1 MPTGADD
8 LAARLAALSAPVRLV
23 FFTQTLGCDT
33 CLPARQAVDQIASL
47 SDQITVEE
55 HNFVLDTDE
64 VTTHRIERVP
74 AVAVVGDR
82 DLGLRFYG
90 VPGGYEMASI
100 VDAVLLAATGDVGLS
115 PESLAAIAV
124 VDRPI
129 DLKVFVTPTCA
140 FCPQAVS
147 LAYRLAAASDQITA
161 SAIEATAYPDLVRQ
175 YQVTG
180 VPKTVVDGQIEILGA
195 QPEEIFVR
203 EVLRV
208 CE

>member
-8 LAARLAALSAPVRLV
+8 LAARVAALPAPVRLV
-23 FFTQTLGCDT
+23 FFTQTFGCDT
-33 CLPARQAVDQIASL
+33 CLPARQVVDQIASL

-55 HNFVLDTDE
+55 HNFVLDTDQ
-64 VTTHRIERVP
+64 VTTYRIERVP

-90 VPGGYEMASI
+90 VPGGYELASI
-100 VDAVLLAATGDVGLS
+100 VDAVFLAATGDVGLS
-115 PESLAAIAV
+115 PESLAAVAV

-161 SAIEATAYPDLVRQ
+161 SAIEATAYPELVRQ
-175 YQVTG
+175 HQVTG
-180 VPKTVVDGQIEILGA
+180 VPKTVVDDQVEILGA
-195 QPEEIFVR
+195 QSEEVFVR

-208 CE
+208 RE

>member
-8 LAARLAALSAPVRLV
+8 LAARLAALFAPVRLV
-23 FFTQTLGCDT
+23 FFTQTFGCDT

-147 LAYRLAAASDQITA
+147 MAYRLAAASDQITA

>member
-1 MPTGADD
+1 MPIGADD
-8 LAARLAALSAPVRLV
+8 LAARLAALPAPVRLV
-23 FFTQTLGCDT
+23 FFTQTFGCDT
-33 CLPARQAVDQIASL
+33 CRPARQAVDQIASL

-147 LAYRLAAASDQITA
+147 MAYRLAAASDQITA

>member
-1 MPTGADD
+1 MPTGAED
-8 LAARLAALSAPVRLV
+8 LAARLSALSAAVRLV
-23 FFTQTLGCDT
+23 FFTQTFGCDT
-33 CLPARQAVDQIASL
+33 CLPARQVVDRIASL

-55 HNFVLDTDE
+55 YNIVLDKDE
-64 VTTHRIERVP
+64 VSTYRIERAP

-100 VDAVLLAATGDVGLS
+100 VDAVLLAATSDVGLS
-115 PESLAAIAV
+115 PESLAAIAA

-147 LAYRLAAASDQITA
+147 MAYRLAAASDQITA
-161 SAIEATAYPDLVRQ
+161 SVIEATAYPELVKQ
-175 YQVTG
+175 HQVTG
-180 VPKTVVDGQIEILGA
+180 VPKTVVNDQVEILGV
-195 QPEEIFVR
+195 QPEEVFVR
-203 EVLRV
+203 EALRV
-208 CE
+208 RE

>member
-8 LAARLAALSAPVRLV
+8 LAARLAALPAPVRLV
-23 FFTQTLGCDT
+23 FFTQTFGCDT

-47 SDQITVEE
+47 SGQITVEE
-55 HNFVLDTDE
+55 HNVVLDTDE

-100 VDAVLLAATGDVGLS
+100 VDAVLLAASGDVGLS

-147 LAYRLAAASDQITA
+147 MAYRLAAASDQITA

>member
-23 FFTQTLGCDT
+23 FFTKTLGCDT

-55 HNFVLDTDE
+55 HDFVLDTDE

-100 VDAVLLAATGDVGLS
+100 VDAVLLAATGAVGLS

-161 SAIEATAYPDLVRQ
+161 SAIEATAYPELVRQ

>member
-1 MPTGADD
+1 MPAGADD
-8 LAARLAALSAPVRLV
+8 LAARLAALPAPVRLV
-23 FFTQTLGCDT
+23 FFTQTFGCDT

-47 SDQITVEE
+47 SGQITVEE
-55 HNFVLDTDE
+55 HNVVLDTDE

-147 LAYRLAAASDQITA
+147 MAYRLAAASDQITA

>member
-1 MPTGADD
+1 MPTVADD
-8 LAARLAALSAPVRLV
+8 LATRLAALPAPVRLV
-23 FFTQTLGCDT
+23 FFTQTFGCDT

-147 LAYRLAAASDQITA
+147 MAYRLAAASDQITA

>member
-8 LAARLAALSAPVRLV
+8 LAARLAALLAPVRLV
-23 FFTQTLGCDT
+23 FFTQTFGCDT

-140 FCPQAVS
+140 FCPKAVS
-147 LAYRLAAASDQITA
+147 MAYRLAAASDQITA

-180 VPKTVVDGQIEILGA
+180 VPKTVVNDQIEILGA

-208 CE
+208 RE

>member
-23 FFTQTLGCDT
+23 FFTQTFGCDT

-55 HNFVLDTDE
+55 HDFVLDTDE

>member
-23 FFTQTLGCDT
+23 FFTQTFGCDT

-147 LAYRLAAASDQITA
+147 MAYRLAAASDQITA

-180 VPKTVVDGQIEILGA
+180 VPKTVVDDQIEILGA

>member
-8 LAARLAALSAPVRLV
+8 LAARLAALPAPVRLV
-23 FFTQTLGCDT
+23 FFTQTFGCDT

-55 HNFVLDTDE
+55 HDFVLDTDE

-129 DLKVFVTPTCA
+129 DLTVFVTPTCA

-147 LAYRLAAASDQITA
+147 RAYRLAAASDQITA

-180 VPKTVVDGQIEILGA
+180 VPKTVVDDQIEILGA

-208 CE
+208 RE

>member
-8 LAARLAALSAPVRLV
+8 LAARLAALPVPVRLV
-23 FFTQTLGCDT
+23 FFTQTFGCDT

-47 SDQITVEE
+47 SGQITVEE
-55 HNFVLDTDE
+55 HNVVLDTDE

-147 LAYRLAAASDQITA
+147 MAYRLAAASDQITA

>member
-8 LAARLAALSAPVRLV
+8 LAARLAALPAPVRLV
-23 FFTQTLGCDT
+23 FFTQTFGCDT

-55 HNFVLDTDE
+55 HDFVLDRDE

-140 FCPQAVS
+140 FCPEAVS

>member
-1 MPTGADD
+1 MPTGAED
-8 LAARLAALSAPVRLV
+8 LAARLAALPAAVRLV
-23 FFTQTLGCDT
+23 FFTQTFECDT
-33 CLPARQAVDQIASL
+33 CLPARQVVNQIASL

-55 HNFVLDTDE
+55 YNIVLDKDE
-64 VTTHRIERVP
+64 VSTYRIERAP

-90 VPGGYEMASI
+90 VPGGYEIAAI
-100 VDAVLLAATGDVGLS
+100 VEAVLLAATGAVSLS

-147 LAYRLAAASDQITA
+147 MAYRLAAASDQITA

>member
-23 FFTQTLGCDT
+23 FFTQTFGCDT

-147 LAYRLAAASDQITA
+147 MAYRLAAASDQITA

>member
-1 MPTGADD
+1 MPTGAED
-8 LAARLAALSAPVRLV
+8 LAARLAALPAAVRLV
-23 FFTQTLGCDT
+23 FFTQTFGCDT
-33 CLPARQAVDQIASL
+33 CLPARQVVVQIASL

-55 HNFVLDTDE
+55 YNIVLDKDE
-64 VTTHRIERVP
+64 VSTYRIERAP

-100 VDAVLLAATGDVGLS
+100 VEAVLLAATGDVSLS
-115 PESLAAIAV
+115 PESLAAIAA

-147 LAYRLAAASDQITA
+147 MAYRLAAASDQITA
-161 SAIEATAYPDLVRQ
+161 SVIEATAYPELVRQ

-180 VPKTVVDGQIEILGA
+180 VPKTVVDDHLEILGA
-195 QPEEIFVR
+195 QPEEVFVR
-203 EVLRV
+203 EALRV
-208 CE
+208 RE